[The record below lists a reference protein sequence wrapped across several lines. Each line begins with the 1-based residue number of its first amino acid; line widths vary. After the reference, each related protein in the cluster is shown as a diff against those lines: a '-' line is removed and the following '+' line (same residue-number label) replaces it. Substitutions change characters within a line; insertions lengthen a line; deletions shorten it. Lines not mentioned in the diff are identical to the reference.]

1 MALVANYASSEED
14 LSDSDNDGKAVD
26 DGEPREPKRPTNNG
40 APTAP
45 PVDDLISDEDEEQL
59 IPLDGV
65 DHHTNGGGGGG
76 KGHLEVDIPGLSTSN
91 SLFSL
96 LPSLTSNDSRG
107 SLAKGGAGF
116 VDENEDLSSIP
127 QAKSSEKADAEA
139 VATHR
144 KKKKKQKE
152 KVKIVLP
159 SLSDLGDA
167 SDGEGDE
174 AATARKRFRMDASS
188 RARTSALLSMLPNPV
203 NPVPSKEPERI
214 LVPDTVAKRPKAM
227 STTSSLVPRSV
238 RVAKAASAAEAGDSD
253 SDEDAPA
260 ATSFFTLEQ
269 EKIEPIMPPSAA
281 ASAAELPSQRAGP
294 SRGFVEATPHAEPTG
309 PAAGPS
315 RPSPGALHGAVG
327 YTDAEDLMS
336 NNEAL
341 ERLAGKHAL
350 RNKVEDFH
358 DIVEVNQDNLKAD
371 EREWVTKALTEDAAD
386 KPGPRCTIKGQTK
399 RKHQITYLAAVA
411 KENEHKLKQQWAQAS
426 QNRKAAGA
434 KYGFF

>member
-14 LSDSDNDGKAVD
+14 LSDSDNEGTAVG
-26 DGEPREPKRPTNNG
+26 DGEPREPKRPLNNG
-40 APTAP
+40 ASANGATTA
-45 PVDDLISDEDEEQL
+45 VDDLISDEDEDQL
-59 IPLDGV
+59 IPLDGAD
-65 DHHTNGGGGGG
+65 DHPNGGGA
-76 KGHLEVDIPGLSTSN
+76 KGRLEVDIPGLSTSN
-91 SLFSL
+91 SLFSM
-96 LPSLTSNDSRG
+96 LPSLTSSDSRG

-139 VATHR
+139 VASHR
-144 KKKKKQKE
+144 KKKKQKG
-152 KVKIVLP
+152 KVKIMLP
-159 SLSDLGDA
+159 SLSDFGDA

-174 AATARKRFRMDASS
+174 AATARKKLRTDAS
-188 RARTSALLSMLPNPV
+188 RVRTSALLSLLPNPV

-214 LVPDTVAKRPKAM
+214 LVPDAVAKRPKAM
-227 STTSSLVPRSV
+227 SATSSLVPRSV
-238 RVAKAASAAEAGDSD
+238 RVAKVAPAALAGDSD
-253 SDEDAPA
+253 SDEDAPP

-269 EKIEPIMPPSAA
+269 EKVEPIMPA
-281 ASAAELPSQRAGP
+281 AAELPFPRPGP
-294 SRGFVEATPHAEPTG
+294 SRRFVEATPHAEPSG

-315 RPSPGALHGAVG
+315 RPSPGALHGAAG

-358 DIVEVNQDNLKAD
+358 DVVEVNQDNLKAD

-411 KENEHKLKQQWAQAS
+411 KENEHKLKQQWAAAS
-426 QNRKAAGA
+426 ANRKAAGA